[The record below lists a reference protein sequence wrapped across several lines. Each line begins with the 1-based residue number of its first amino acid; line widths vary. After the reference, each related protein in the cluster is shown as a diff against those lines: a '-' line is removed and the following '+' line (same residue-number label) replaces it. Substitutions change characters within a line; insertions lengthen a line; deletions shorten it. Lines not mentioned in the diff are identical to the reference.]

1 MACACLEIVRKRLA
15 VSGEGKKAVLI
26 AQPIVACH
34 NLNAVTQNCFD
45 DALDRILIGAERPLV
60 VRVYSNSP
68 AARKAIKSQ
77 AKWRNA
83 RIVLP
88 LFGTPCPSASRLRLT
103 LLLPRLVG
111 LGPDFF
117 PAQRS
122 FGHRSIQTEP
132 IPVDAA
138 QLIKLF
144 DARLPA

>member
-1 MACACLEIVRKRLA
+1 MAWACLEIVRERLA

-34 NLNAVTQNCFD
+34 NLNAVPQNCFD
-45 DALDRILIGAERPLV
+45 ALNRILIGAERPLV
-60 VRVYSNSP
+60 VRVYSNNP
-68 AARKAIKSQ
+68 AARKAIKPQ

-88 LFGTPCPSASRLRLT
+88 LFGTSCSSVSRLRLT
-103 LLLPRLVG
+103 LLLPRSVVLS
-111 LGPDFF
+111 PDFF

-138 QLIKLF
+138 QLIKLL
-144 DARLPA
+144 DAHLPA